1 MDPKLPSRL
10 APAAALLASLAP
22 LSSAAVPAASTA
34 ARPAAALTADGPVIE
49 RLPQLRAR
57 LLQHD
62 RLLQLGQPQATTP
75 LLAQSWNNWKKW
87 DNA

>member
-22 LSSAAVPAASTA
+22 LSCAAVPAASAA
-34 ARPAAALTADGPVIE
+34 ARPALTADVPVVE
-49 RLPQLRAR
+49 RLTQLRAR

-62 RLLQLGQPQATTP
+62 RLVRQGYPEATPP

>member
-10 APAAALLASLAP
+10 APAAALLAGLAP
-22 LSSAAVPAASTA
+22 LSCTAAPAASTA
-34 ARPAAALTADGPVIE
+34 ARPALTADVPVME

-62 RLLQLGQPQATTP
+62 RLVGQGHPEATPP